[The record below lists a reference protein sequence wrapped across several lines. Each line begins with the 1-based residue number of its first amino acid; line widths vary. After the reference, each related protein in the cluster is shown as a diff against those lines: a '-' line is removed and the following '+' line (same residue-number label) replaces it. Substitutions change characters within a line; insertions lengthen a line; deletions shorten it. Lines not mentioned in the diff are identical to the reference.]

1 MDRNYVVNI
10 IKFALK
16 MGIMGSLR
24 KLRSACYTR
33 VGTLNAEFAHSA
45 EPVPFE
51 EKDSLEY
58 TPIRVGQVWSE
69 VCYGSAWFRFTGKI
83 PESAKGRR
91 VALLIGDRGEG
102 CIFDKA
108 GSPVKGISDIGA
120 FIDFAQPHVGK
131 RYFEISECAEGGEEI
146 DWFMDAGNN
155 HKPTDAHK
163 SARLAQA
170 DIVVVNE
177 DIKAVY
183 YDVLALLFQ
192 QSVAEKQDSKIKS
205 IAKTVKEAI
214 RAVLKEGNA
223 AKAKEI
229 TEKEMATGEKLPF
242 TAYAT
247 GHAHLDLAWLWPIRE
262 TKRKAVRTFV
272 NQIYN
277 MDKYPEYIFGASQPQ
292 QFEWIEKKYPELF
305 EKLKGKVES
314 GQLEVQGGMW
324 VECDTNVTS
333 GESLIRQNLYGKRF
347 WKEKFGK
354 DMRMCWL
361 PDVFGFSGNL
371 PQILK
376 KCGMDYFETIKL
388 SWNEHNK
395 FPHRTFIWEG
405 IDDSEVIVHMPPD
418 ETYNSEG
425 NAWTYYNAL
434 KNYPEKSRLNYF
446 GVLYGVGDGGGGPGE
461 GHIEMVTR
469 AARMKGLPEVRFS
482 KAIDLFDRFKQ
493 DKDKLVRHK
502 GELYLEKHQG
512 TYTTQ
517 AKNKLLNRRIEFSL
531 HNTEFLCALAE
542 KKGMPYP
549 KETLDEIWKEV
560 LLYQFHD
567 IIPGSSIARVYEE
580 SVARYEKML
589 EELQKLRKEALRV
602 LSEGREGIS
611 AVNYTSYAT
620 DYPVCFKDVWYR
632 LKLEPYSAARLEK
645 FVAPEKS
652 PLKATA
658 TSIESDLY
666 KIEFD
671 PYGNIKSLKCKESGK
686 EFCAGYLN
694 KLNVYRDKRLYYN
707 AWDISINYTKHAPRE
722 FKLVDSSVKITECSV
737 TRENVYRYH
746 RSQIIQKVVLTLG
759 RKVVD
764 FVTTVDW
771 QETHKMLRADFRPAV
786 FSPEVTCDIQMGN
799 IKRSTGDRTKI
810 EKAQFEICAHKW
822 IDVGEGAGIAVITDG
837 KYGYRVKEGLIS
849 LNLLRSPMFPAPDAD
864 KGVHNISYALYP
876 HEGGYNEAEVQKEA
890 YLYNNRPAVFECA
903 LDIPS
908 VFKTSDAHVVVETVK
923 RSEDGKG
930 IVVRLYEDSGAA
942 RTTDISSMYDGK
954 VYETDLLEN
963 VLSEASL
970 KDVAFKPFEIKTF
983 KIVSED

>member
-10 IKFALK
+10 IKFALR

-24 KLRSACYTR
+24 KMRSACYTK
-33 VGTLNAEFAHSA
+33 VGSLDAVYSPSS

-58 TPIRVGQVWSE
+58 RPVHKGQIWSAE
-69 VCYGSAWFRFTGKI
+69 CYGSAWFRFTGKI
-83 PESAKGRR
+83 PESAAGRR

-102 CIFDKA
+102 LIYDKE
-108 GSPVKGISDIGA
+108 GRPVKGISDIGA
-120 FIDFAQPHVGK
+120 FIDFAQPHIGK
-131 RYFEISECAEGGEEI
+131 RYFEIAERAEGGEEI

-155 HKPTDAHK
+155 HKPTDKVITAK
-163 SARLAQA
+163 LAQA
-170 DIVVVNE
+170 DIVVVNDE
-177 DIKAVY
+177 IKAVY

-192 QSVAEKQDSKIKS
+192 QSVTQKQDPKQKS
-205 IAKTVKEAI
+205 IARSVKEAI
-214 RAVLKEGNA
+214 RLVLKENDPAA
-223 AKAKEI
+223 AKAV
-229 TEKEMATGEKLPF
+229 TEKEMDTGEKLPF
-242 TAYAT
+242 TAYST

-262 TKRKAVRTFV
+262 TKRKAVRTFT
-272 NQIYN
+272 NQLYN

-305 EKLKGKVES
+305 LKLKEKIES
-314 GQLEVQGGMW
+314 GQLEIQGGMW
-324 VECDTNVTS
+324 VECDTNVPS
-333 GESLIRQNLYGKRF
+333 GESLIRQNLYGKRY
-347 WKEKFGK
+347 WREKFGR

-405 IDDSEVIVHMPPD
+405 IDSSSVIVHMPPD

-425 NAWTYYNAL
+425 NAWTFHNAL
-434 KNYPEKSRLNYF
+434 KNYPEKDKLNYF

-461 GHIEMVTR
+461 GHIEMMSR
-469 AARMKGLPEVRFS
+469 AKRMKGLPEVRFS
-482 KAIDLFDRFKQ
+482 EAITLFDRFKQ
-493 DKDKLVRHK
+493 DEDKLVRHK

-531 HNTEFLCALAE
+531 HNTEFLLALAE
-542 KKGMPYP
+542 KKGMEYP
-549 KETLDEIWKEV
+549 KGALDEIWKEV

-567 IIPGSSIARVYEE
+567 IIPGSSIARVYDE

-589 EELQKLRKEALRV
+589 EDLVKIRKEALKV
-602 LSEGREGIS
+602 LSDGEEGLS
-611 AVNYTSYAT
+611 AVNYTSYEAE
-620 DYPVCFKDVWYR
+620 YPVLFKDAWYK
-632 LKLEPYSAARLEK
+632 LKLKPYSAGALEPYTP
-645 FVAPEKS
+645 PEKS
-652 PLKATA
+652 PLKASA
-658 TSIESDLY
+658 NHIESDLY

-671 PYGNIKSLKCKESGK
+671 PYGNIKSLIAKESGR
-686 EFCAGYLN
+686 EYCAGYLN
-694 KLNVYRDKRLYYN
+694 KLNVYRDKRLHYN

-722 FKLVDSSVKITECSV
+722 FKLVDSSVKVTDCTV

-759 RKVVD
+759 KPLID

-822 IDVGEGAGIAVITDG
+822 IDVGENAGIAVITDG

-876 HEGGYNEAEVQKEA
+876 HEGSYNDAEVQKQA
-890 YLYNNRPAVFECA
+890 YLYNNRPAIFECK
-903 LDIPS
+903 LDISP
-908 VFKTSDAHVVVETVK
+908 VFVSSDTHIVIETIK
-923 RSEDGKG
+923 RSEDGEG
-930 IVVRLYEDSGAA
+930 IIVRAYEDSGSE
-942 RTTDISSMYDGK
+942 RTVSITGAIEGK

-963 VLSEASL
+963 VSGEASL

-983 KIVSED
+983 KIVP